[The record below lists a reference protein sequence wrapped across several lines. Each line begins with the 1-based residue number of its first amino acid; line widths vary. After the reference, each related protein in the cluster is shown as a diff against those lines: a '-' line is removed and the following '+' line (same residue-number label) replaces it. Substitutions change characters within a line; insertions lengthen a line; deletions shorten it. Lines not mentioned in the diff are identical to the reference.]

1 MTNISISEEIAT
13 ACPDLHVL
21 ALSCDVCNSEPDE
34 RLWQEIADEEKA
46 VRETVKLE
54 QINKWLPIQATR
66 QAYKRLGKDPNRYR
80 PSSEA
85 LRRRILRELPL
96 YKVDTLVDLI
106 NLVSIRSGYSIGGFD
121 VDKIA
126 GGSLVLGVGRE
137 GEIYHGIGRGELN
150 IAGLP
155 VYRDTVGGIGTPTS
169 DEERT
174 KIGLDTTH
182 LLMIINGYSGLEG
195 LEAAGK
201 YAVGLLSKY
210 VSAINMEAELVTA
223 KDRTKIAL

>member
-155 VYRDTVGGIGTPTS
+155 VYRDAVGGIGTPTS

-210 VSAINMEAELVTA
+210 VSAINMEAELITA
-223 KDRTKIAL
+223 EDRRKITL

>member
-13 ACPDLHVL
+13 GCPDLHVL

-155 VYRDTVGGIGTPTS
+155 VYRDAVGGIGTPTS